1 MAGFF
6 SNKSKQLEAELESFL
21 NMVSDASLIFLE
33 GVKAYVNKKEDRFEQ
48 YYRDITKL
56 ETKADNLRRNIKLKL
71 YTYMLIPESRGDVL
85 GLLETLDD
93 VIDTTEKVL
102 EQFSIEK
109 PAIPEVLNE
118 DFIELAELS
127 SKTMEQ
133 LVKGVRAFFTELKMV
148 NDYVNKVHFYEHE
161 ADKVEESLKRKAF
174 KLNEI
179 KTFSKKVHLRYF
191 AEKIAMVS
199 DIAESVAERLAVYAI
214 KRRI

>member
-1 MAGFF
+1 MTGFF
-6 SNKSKQLEAELESFL
+6 SDKTKQLEAELESFL
-21 NMVSDASLIFLE
+21 NMVSYASLIFLE
-33 GVKAYVNKKEDRFEQ
+33 GVKAYINKKEDRFEQ
-48 YYRDITKL
+48 YYRDISKL
-56 ETKADNLRRNIKLKL
+56 ETEADNLRRDIKLKL

-102 EQFSIEK
+102 EQFSIET
-109 PAIPEVLNE
+109 PVIPEILNE

-133 LVKGVRAFFTELKMV
+133 LVKGVRAFFTEIKMV

-174 KLNEI
+174 RIDEI

-199 DIAESVAERLAVYAI
+199 DVAESVAERLAVYAI

>member
-1 MAGFF
+1 MTGFF
-6 SNKSKQLEAELESFL
+6 SNKTKQLEAELESFL
-21 NMVSDASLIFLE
+21 NLVSDASLIFLE
-33 GVKAYVNKKEDRFEQ
+33 GVKAYINKKEDRFEQ
-48 YYRDITKL
+48 YYKDITKL
-56 ETKADNLRRNIKLKL
+56 ETKADNLRRDIKLKL

-102 EQFSIEK
+102 EQFSIET
-109 PAIPEVLNE
+109 PVIPEILNE

-133 LVKGVRAFFTELKMV
+133 LVKGTRAFFTEIKMV

-161 ADKVEESLKRKAF
+161 ADKVEENLKRKAF
-174 KLNEI
+174 RIDEI